1 MRRQS
6 INLILRWTVN
16 SLGLWLASVVFAS
29 VSFGGSREAF
39 TIIIAG
45 LVLAILNSIIKPL
58 VVVLSLPAIVISL
71 GLFIVVING
80 LMVALLA
87 WIYRPVDVTSFGGAI
102 ITGLV
107 IGLVNFIVTKVVEPR
122 EHV

>member
-1 MRRQS
+1 
-6 INLILRWTVN
+6 
-16 SLGLWLASVVFAS
+16 VFAS
-29 VSFGGSREAF
+29 VSFGASREAF
-39 TIIIAG
+39 TIIMAG

-58 VVVLSLPAIVISL
+58 LVVLSLPVIVVSL

-80 LMVALLA
+80 IMVALLA

-107 IGLVNFIVTKVVEPR
+107 IGLVNFIVTKIVEPR
-122 EHV
+122 EHE